1 LFRIIPQNTSIQQI
15 MSKSSTIRT
24 LVLKLASL
32 FHAGVFLA
40 LAGSLIGYFG
50 STHFFLDLFSNFRL
64 SYAAALA
71 LGFILALFTRKPRL
85 ACLWAVGFIMNAV
98 PIVPFFVP
106 PDTHTSPTST
116 PLRIMFV
123 NVLRKNPDKQAVISA
138 ILKANPDVIV
148 AVEVDDIWGNAL
160 TSGLASQWPHSKVAD
175 RSDNFGIAIFS
186 RQPLLN
192 INIFESP
199 GNYVA
204 SLRAELQSG
213 SHTTVIYGTHP
224 FPPMSSFTHSGWQV
238 HMDDLANRILNE
250 KEPVILVGDF
260 NSTPWS
266 ANYRWFMKRTGLV
279 DSQKGFGPQS
289 SWPTELPYL
298 GIPIDHI
305 VTSPDVTTISRKIGG
320 HNGSDHRP
328 VIADLMIP

>member
-1 LFRIIPQNTSIQQI
+1 
-15 MSKSSTIRT
+15 MSKSSSIQF
-24 LVLKLASL
+24 LVLRLASL

-40 LAGSLIGYFG
+40 LAGSLIGFFG
-50 STHFFLDLFSNFRL
+50 SLHFFLDLFSNFRL

-71 LGFILALFTRKPRL
+71 LGFILAKFTKKRRL
-85 ACLWAVGFIMNAV
+85 AYLWAVGFIINAA
-98 PIVPFFVP
+98 PIAPFFVP
-106 PDTHTSPTST
+106 PQTQISPTDT

-123 NVLRKNPDKQAVISA
+123 NVLRKNPDKQAVIDA
-138 ILKANPDVIV
+138 ILKADPDIVV
-148 AVEVDDIWGNAL
+148 AVEVDELWGDAL

-186 RQPLLN
+186 RKPLLN
-192 INIFESP
+192 INVFESP

-204 SLRAELQSG
+204 SLRAELQLG
-213 SHTTVIYGTHP
+213 NHTTVIYGTHP
-224 FPPMSSFTHSGWQV
+224 FPPMSQFTHDGWQV
-238 HMDDLANRILNE
+238 HMADLANRILNE

-266 ANYRWFMKRTGLV
+266 SNYRWFMKRTKLV

-305 VTSPDVTTISRKIGG
+305 VTSPDITTIRRKIGG